1 MVGVGEVVGGFDRPL
16 KEVRGGVGG
25 RVGPRKEGGWVWPMR
40 G

>member
-25 RVGPRKEGGWVWPMR
+25 GGWALERKGDGFGP
-40 G
+40 